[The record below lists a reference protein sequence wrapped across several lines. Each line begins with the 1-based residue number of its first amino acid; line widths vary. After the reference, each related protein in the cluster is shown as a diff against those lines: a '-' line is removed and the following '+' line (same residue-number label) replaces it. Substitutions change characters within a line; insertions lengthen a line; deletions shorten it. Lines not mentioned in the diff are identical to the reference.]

1 VTREP
6 SHGPASA
13 TPCHVPHARWFLNLV
28 IFDGSTGRREEALR
42 DGPIDQLGIALGLAT
57 LAGLNLYLTVLVAGL
72 AVRFEWVAL
81 SSGFGD
87 LAALGNPW
95 VIGVAGALFLIE
107 FFADKLPFVDSVWDL
122 VHTAIRPAGGIALA
136 LAALGD
142 MHPVATVV
150 AVLLAGSAALS
161 THGTKSGLRASLNLS
176 PEPVSNSV
184 ASVTEDS
191 LLLSGPEQNRTATV
205 QNRTPRRNKTGF
217 VPFVAAIVWWRAA
230 WLGGSS
236 VAPQDTALPE
246 GNRSGGLRQWG
257 VRLRAAC
264 RRHVGTR
271 SEPGRHPAPLAA
283 CGKLRGGGGWPPTSV
298 GKAGNALSDPGMFA
312 A

>member
-1 VTREP
+1 MTLARKL
-6 SHGPASA
+6 HQA
-13 TPCHVPHARWFLNLV
+13 VPDWSFHMRGGFPVRCFLMDRLAAPWKRCGMNL
-28 IFDGSTGRREEALR
+28 
-42 DGPIDQLGIALGLAT
+42 IDQLGIALGLAT

-95 VIGVAGALFLIE
+95 VIGVAGTLFLIE
-107 FFADKLPFVDSVWDL
+107 FFADKLPFVDSIWDL

-161 THGTKSGLRASLNLS
+161 THGTKSGLRAFLNLS

-184 ASVTEDS
+184 ASVTEDG
-191 LLLSGPEQNRTATV
+191 LV
-205 QNRTPRRNKTGF
+205 
-217 VPFVAAIVWWRAA
+217 
-230 WLGGSS
+230 LGGLGLIALSPVLAFFLFLGIAVVCS
-236 VAPQDTALPE
+236 VIAVWLWKKIL
-246 GNRSGGLRQWG
+246 GIRRSR
-257 VRLRAAC
+257 RAGEA
-264 RRHVGTR
+264 
-271 SEPGRHPAPLAA
+271 LAA
-283 CGKLRGGGGWPPTSV
+283 
-298 GKAGNALSDPGMFA
+298 
-312 A
+312 